1 MADFDKSKFDPKAA
15 AEARKQEMDRF
26 VKKEAKGYYQV
37 EENRIAVQEGMS
49 EAQTVKTAL
58 HEASH
63 ASLHNKEA
71 MNADS
76 DKKSRNQKEC
86 EAKSVA
92 YVVCQHYG
100 IDTAEYSFPYVAGWS
115 SDKEVPELKASLD
128 TIRRAASDL
137 IVKIDEKIAEL
148 TQGQEKN
155 QFAEIDQW
163 IAEHGD
169 ELPFDSPEANHPAGY
184 IKITPPVDM
193 SSLKAESPKKMD
205 FKIQFSGRNRY
216 IKFSEYGFKMN
227 ILLYT
232 RGQVV
237 IQLDEMFNGKFEQQI
252 YEFTEDETEQ
262 EQFLVRI
269 IDILEWMLPIFCDK
283 AVVDAHTFT
292 DYLRDD
298 IETAIENVKVDWKNY
313 GDREF

>member
-1 MADFDKSKFDPKAA
+1 MANKKEKEKSLA
-15 AEARKQEMDRF
+15 
-26 VKKEAKGYYQV
+26 VKKAEFYAKIIDIV
-37 EENRIAVQEGMS
+37 FDV
-49 EAQTVKTAL
+49 TA
-58 HEASH
+58 
-63 ASLHNKEA
+63 
-71 MNADS
+71 
-76 DKKSRNQKEC
+76 
-86 EAKSVA
+86 
-92 YVVCQHYG
+92 
-100 IDTAEYSFPYVAGWS
+100 
-115 SDKEVPELKASLD
+115 
-128 TIRRAASDL
+128 
-137 IVKIDEKIAEL
+137 
-148 TQGQEKN
+148 KN
-155 QFAEIDQW
+155 
-163 IAEHGD
+163 
-169 ELPFDSPEANHPAGY
+169 
-184 IKITPPVDM
+184 M
-193 SSLKAESPKKMD
+193 AESQKKMD

-269 IDILEWMLPIFCDK
+269 RDILAWMLPIFCDK

-298 IETAIENVKVDWKNY
+298 IETAIENVKADWKNY